1 MLKMGTVKGFKH
13 FATYLR
19 GKEEMVISVVN
30 EPQVSPKLTL
40 VLMYMYIQIIFI
52 KYNVKI
58 AVHPLI
64 Y

>member
-1 MLKMGTVKGFKH
+1 MGTVRGFKH
-13 FATYLR
+13 LATYLR
-19 GKEEMVISVVN
+19 GKDEMVISVVN

-40 VLMYMYIQIIFI
+40 VLMYMYVQIILI

>member
-1 MLKMGTVKGFKH
+1 
-13 FATYLR
+13 
-19 GKEEMVISVVN
+19 VISVVN

-40 VLMYMYIQIIFI
+40 VLMYMYVQIILI

>member
-1 MLKMGTVKGFKH
+1 MGTVKGFKH

-40 VLMYMYIQIIFI
+40 VLMYVHI

>member
-1 MLKMGTVKGFKH
+1 MGTVKGFKH

-40 VLMYMYIQIIFI
+40 VLMYMYVQIILI